1 MGGEPSPPIA
11 ARWRRWRPSRTC
23 CRRHSCRAL
32 SMPTR
37 QALSPR
43 QAAAAAM
50 LARRRTRATALSPRQ
65 AAAATTMPTRRRT
78 RATALSP
85 RQAAAAAMLSRLR
98 TRATALS
105 PRQAAA
111 AAMLSRL
118 RTRATAL
125 SPRQA
130 VAATTMPTRRRTR
143 SRRRRQQIAL
153 EVEKA
158 EELVRKDG
166 IWRSVQGGFAGAG
179 AKRKRVPAGRRVS
192 KRELGTTS
200 LDDKAAMWTVPA
212 LKAQLHLRGLD
223 IGGLRPALVKR
234 LTKALDDEDVREFET
249 RRRTRARV

>member
-1 MGGEPSPPIA
+1 M
-11 ARWRRWRPSRTC
+11 
-23 CRRHSCRAL
+23 
-32 SMPTR
+32 
-37 QALSPR
+37 
-43 QAAAAAM
+43 
-50 LARRRTRATALSPRQ
+50 
-65 AAAATTMPTRRRT
+65 
-78 RATALSP
+78 
-85 RQAAAAAMLSRLR
+85 
-98 TRATALS
+98 
-105 PRQAAA
+105 
-111 AAMLSRL
+111 
-118 RTRATAL
+118 
-125 SPRQA
+125 
-130 VAATTMPTRRRTR
+130 
-143 SRRRRQQIAL
+143 
-153 EVEKA
+153 EKA